1 MSAAAKLVLD
11 GPIRSVFPSMEEMV
25 SFWEPILTTPSKEL
39 DGVTAVDD
47 RDLQWIADPVS
58 MRELLAC
65 EVPLSSAPGPDSITS
80 RQWRSIPISLRALFL
95 NVILALGGFPSDRL
109 LNRTIFI
116 LRNTAAHYHRSSVPL
131 VSPLLSFVIY
141 TSTILR
147 DAKSSLKE
155 LHVVSLDVA
164 KAFDSVSHHAITSTL
179 KRLGL
184 PSAFVRY
191 IEDTYRNS
199 STVLT
204 IKRSKSEPIR
214 VTRGVRQ
221 GDPLSS
227 LLFSLVVDRVLTSLP
242 SSVGY
247 HLGEYKIDAL
257 AYADDIVLF
266 SSSILGMK
274 EMLLT
279 AGDEASKYGLQFNA
293 AKCIAMSI
301 LIASKP
307 KTYKV
312 STAESFQIGGGPI
325 RQLVPTEHFRYL
337 GVHFSPLGIR
347 KPGGT
352 LVRELAN
359 IASAPLKPQ
368 QRLKILRC
376 FLVPRFYHQLVL
388 SRCHLQT
395 LKSLDRQVRAA
406 VRKWLRL
413 PKDVPI
419 GYFHARCLDGRLGI
433 PFFRTAIPALVHSRL
448 SDMAESSCAAVRG
461 VFCHRS
467 VQASIRW
474 AETALSFH
482 GRPLI
487 DQEARGKYWASL
499 LHQANDGKE
508 LSECARVRASHSW
521 VDRNSTALSGRDYV
535 QFHHVRVNTLPTC
548 VRTSRGRRVV
558 GGPPIE
564 CRAGCGTTET
574 AAHVIQGCHRTH
586 GGRILRHDAICRIAV
601 SSLRQLGWS
610 VRQEPHFH
618 TREGLRKPDIVA
630 VKDQVVKVIDAQV
643 ISASSSLDDSHRRKV
658 AKYDTPDIRHQV
670 ASEYGV
676 ENDNISFSSITISWR
691 GIWSAA
697 SAASLCELGLSKC
710 LDSITFRALRGSYMN
725 WLRWNKMTT
734 HISGYTGT
742 NSAGRSFRRE
752 GIG

>member
-1 MSAAAKLVLD
+1 M
-11 GPIRSVFPSMEEMV
+11 
-25 SFWEPILTTPSKEL
+25 
-39 DGVTAVDD
+39 
-47 RDLQWIADPVS
+47 
-58 MRELLAC
+58 
-65 EVPLSSAPGPDSITS
+65 
-80 RQWRSIPISLRALFL
+80 
-95 NVILALGGFPSDRL
+95 
-109 LNRTIFI
+109 
-116 LRNTAAHYHRSSVPL
+116 
-131 VSPLLSFVIY
+131 
-141 TSTILR
+141 
-147 DAKSSLKE
+147 
-155 LHVVSLDVA
+155 
-164 KAFDSVSHHAITSTL
+164 
-179 KRLGL
+179 
-184 PSAFVRY
+184 
-191 IEDTYRNS
+191 
-199 STVLT
+199 
-204 IKRSKSEPIR
+204 
-214 VTRGVRQ
+214 
-221 GDPLSS
+221 
-227 LLFSLVVDRVLTSLP
+227 
-242 SSVGY
+242 
-247 HLGEYKIDAL
+247 
-257 AYADDIVLF
+257 
-266 SSSILGMK
+266 
-274 EMLLT
+274 
-279 AGDEASKYGLQFNA
+279 SKYVFCPNFFSHLSHT
-293 AKCIAMSI
+293 K
-301 LIASKP
+301 
-307 KTYKV
+307 
-312 STAESFQIGGGPI
+312 SF
-325 RQLVPTEHFRYL
+325 RL
-337 GVHFSPLGIR
+337 
-347 KPGGT
+347 
-352 LVRELAN
+352 RELAN

-376 FLVPRFYHQLVL
+376 FFVPRFYHQLVL

-419 GYFHARCLDGRLGI
+419 GYFHARCLDGGLGI
-433 PFFRTAIPALVHSRL
+433 PSFRTAIPALVHSRL

-521 VDRNSTALSGRDYV
+521 VDRNSAALSGRDYV
-535 QFHHVRVNTLPTC
+535 QFHHVRVNTLPTR

-564 CRAGCGTTET
+564 RRVGCGTTET

-618 TREGLRKPDIVA
+618 TRKGLRKPDIVA
-630 VKDQVVKVIDAQV
+630 VKEQVVKVIDAQV

-734 HISGYTGT
+734 MIE
-742 NSAGRSFRRE
+742 SAVRRE

>member
-1 MSAAAKLVLD
+1 
-11 GPIRSVFPSMEEMV
+11 MV
-25 SFWEPILTTPSKEL
+25 TVTTSGECL
-39 DGVTAVDD
+39 
-47 RDLQWIADPVS
+47 
-58 MRELLAC
+58 C
-65 EVPLSSAPGPDSITS
+65 
-80 RQWRSIPISLRALFL
+80 
-95 NVILALGGFPSDRL
+95 
-109 LNRTIFI
+109 
-116 LRNTAAHYHRSSVPL
+116 
-131 VSPLLSFVIY
+131 
-141 TSTILR
+141 
-147 DAKSSLKE
+147 
-155 LHVVSLDVA
+155 
-164 KAFDSVSHHAITSTL
+164 
-179 KRLGL
+179 
-184 PSAFVRY
+184 
-191 IEDTYRNS
+191 
-199 STVLT
+199 
-204 IKRSKSEPIR
+204 R
-214 VTRGVRQ
+214 VTPGS
-221 GDPLSS
+221 D
-227 LLFSLVVDRVLTSLP
+227 
-242 SSVGY
+242 
-247 HLGEYKIDAL
+247 
-257 AYADDIVLF
+257 
-266 SSSILGMK
+266 
-274 EMLLT
+274 
-279 AGDEASKYGLQFNA
+279 
-293 AKCIAMSI
+293 
-301 LIASKP
+301 
-307 KTYKV
+307 
-312 STAESFQIGGGPI
+312 
-325 RQLVPTEHFRYL
+325 TEHFRYL

-433 PFFRTAIPALVHSRL
+433 PSFRTAIPALVHSRL

-508 LSECARVRASHSW
+508 LSECARVRESHSW
-521 VDRNSTALSGRDYV
+521 VDRNSGALSGRDYV
-535 QFHHVRVNTLPTC
+535 QFHHVRVNTLPTR

-564 CRAGCGTTET
+564 RRAGCGTTET

-586 GGRILRHDAICRIAV
+586 GGRILRHDAIFRIAV
-601 SSLRQLGWS
+601 NSLRQLGWS

-618 TREGLRKPDIVA
+618 TREDLRKPDVVA

-658 AKYDTPDIRHQV
+658 
-670 ASEYGV
+670 
-676 ENDNISFSSITISWR
+676 R
-691 GIWSAA
+691 G
-697 SAASLCELGLSKC
+697 
-710 LDSITFRALRGSYMN
+710 
-725 WLRWNKMTT
+725 
-734 HISGYTGT
+734 
-742 NSAGRSFRRE
+742 RE
-752 GIG
+752 R

>member
-65 EVPLSSAPGPDSITS
+65 EVPLSSAPGPDSIT
-80 RQWRSIPISLRALFL
+80 
-95 NVILALGGFPSDRL
+95 
-109 LNRTIFI
+109 
-116 LRNTAAHYHRSSVPL
+116 
-131 VSPLLSFVIY
+131 
-141 TSTILR
+141 
-147 DAKSSLKE
+147 
-155 LHVVSLDVA
+155 
-164 KAFDSVSHHAITSTL
+164 
-179 KRLGL
+179 
-184 PSAFVRY
+184 
-191 IEDTYRNS
+191 
-199 STVLT
+199 
-204 IKRSKSEPIR
+204 
-214 VTRGVRQ
+214 
-221 GDPLSS
+221 
-227 LLFSLVVDRVLTSLP
+227 
-242 SSVGY
+242 
-247 HLGEYKIDAL
+247 
-257 AYADDIVLF
+257 
-266 SSSILGMK
+266 
-274 EMLLT
+274 
-279 AGDEASKYGLQFNA
+279 
-293 AKCIAMSI
+293 
-301 LIASKP
+301 
-307 KTYKV
+307 
-312 STAESFQIGGGPI
+312 
-325 RQLVPTEHFRYL
+325 
-337 GVHFSPLGIR
+337 
-347 KPGGT
+347 
-352 LVRELAN
+352 
-359 IASAPLKPQ
+359 
-368 QRLKILRC
+368 
-376 FLVPRFYHQLVL
+376 
-388 SRCHLQT
+388 
-395 LKSLDRQVRAA
+395 
-406 VRKWLRL
+406 
-413 PKDVPI
+413 
-419 GYFHARCLDGRLGI
+419 
-433 PFFRTAIPALVHSRL
+433 
-448 SDMAESSCAAVRG
+448 
-461 VFCHRS
+461 
-467 VQASIRW
+467 
-474 AETALSFH
+474 
-482 GRPLI
+482 
-487 DQEARGKYWASL
+487 
-499 LHQANDGKE
+499 
-508 LSECARVRASHSW
+508 
-521 VDRNSTALSGRDYV
+521 
-535 QFHHVRVNTLPTC
+535 
-548 VRTSRGRRVV
+548 RVV